1 MHASC
6 DSGKLNRFYI
16 WNSVNDHSCGG
27 GLINLRNLHLSNSY
41 VKSLIIDEL
50 RDHPNRKA
58 SDFGRKYNLEFFF
71 FFFKC
76 RKQFSL
82 MELHGSDS
90 MSYKDLSWYLEALKK
105 HNPSSYIDMDVNVYI
120 NQFGRVFIG
129 LNACFKHC
137 QAMIFLN
144 AIHFKGRS
152 WVLMRATANNDNRDT
167 FFLDVVLCY
176 ANMRVLHYG
185 K

>member
-1 MHASC
+1 
-6 DSGKLNRFYI
+6 
-16 WNSVNDHSCGG
+16 
-27 GLINLRNLHLSNSY
+27 
-41 VKSLIIDEL
+41 
-50 RDHPNRKA
+50 
-58 SDFGRKYNLEFFF
+58 
-71 FFFKC
+71 
-76 RKQFSL
+76 

-176 ANMRVLHYG
+176 ANMCVLRYG